1 MSQAALITV
10 NDGKA
15 TPVAHALTPTQ
26 NKGGDGF
33 TFTDNIKGIPVYDV
47 KVWAKLK
54 LGTVKEPSETKVGVI
69 WPVTKTVDSV
79 LVQDHVNTSR
89 VEFSFAPN
97 ATPAERADLYALT
110 INALNNA
117 LIREQT
123 RDLIAMY

>member
-10 NDGKA
+10 NDGKS

-26 NKGGDGF
+26 NKGSDGF
-33 TFTDNIKGIPVYDV
+33 TFTGNITGIPVYDV

-69 WPVTKTVDSV
+69 WPIIKSVDGV
-79 LVQDHVNTSR
+79 LVQDHVNTAR
-89 VEFSFAPN
+89 AEFNFAPN
-97 ATPAERADLYALT
+97 ATPAERADVYAML

>member
-1 MSQAALITV
+1 MSQATQITI

-26 NKGGDGF
+26 NKGSDGF
-33 TFTDNIKGIPVYDV
+33 TFTGHITGIPVYDV

-69 WPVTKTVDSV
+69 WPITKTVDGM
-79 LVQDHVNTSR
+79 LEQDHVNTSR
-89 VEFSFAPN
+89 VEFNFAPN
-97 ATPAERADLYALT
+97 ATPAERADLYAMT

-117 LIREQT
+117 LIREQA

>member
-1 MSQAALITV
+1 MSQATMITV

-26 NKGGDGF
+26 NKSSDGF
-33 TFTDNIKGIPVYDV
+33 TFTGNVTGIPVYDV

-54 LGTVKEPSETKVGVI
+54 LGTVKESSETKVGVI
-69 WPVTKTVDSV
+69 WPITKSV
-79 LVQDHVNTSR
+79 NGVLEQDHVNTSR
-89 VEFSFAPN
+89 VEFNFAPN
-97 ATPAERADLYALT
+97 ATPAERADLYAMT

-123 RDLIAMY
+123 RDLIALY

>member
-33 TFTDNIKGIPVYDV
+33 TFTGNGTGIPVYDV

-69 WPVTKTVDSV
+69 WPITKNIGGV
-79 LVQDHVNTSR
+79 LEQDHVNTSR
-89 VEFSFAPN
+89 VEFVFASN
-97 ATPAERADLYALT
+97 ATPAERADVYAMT

-117 LIREQT
+117 LVREQT

>member
-26 NKGGDGF
+26 NKGSDGF
-33 TFTDNIKGIPVYDV
+33 TFTDSVVGIPVYDV

-69 WPVTKTVDSV
+69 WPITKSV
-79 LVQDHVNTSR
+79 NGVLEQDHVNTSR
-89 VEFSFAPN
+89 VEFTFAPN
-97 ATPAERADLYALT
+97 ATPAERADVYAMT

-117 LIREQT
+117 LVREQT
-123 RDLIAMY
+123 RDLIALY